1 MGKHNFCCAFGCNH
15 TRSKN
20 DTCNFY
26 EFPVDEHWRKLW
38 VNAVKR
44 NVVTDDGKVHPW
56 NPSDSSK
63 LCSCHFLCPP
73 NPSSRQKSNKHVL
86 PTVFVFRKNPTPR
99 SSTKSTSRELPP
111 VLKRKRTDSDTVNK
125 STQHDHDYLST
136 IRTGR
141 LAEAIDNLTSQH
153 PEFSTFLH
161 DYNTAIQKATAFDEH
176 NQKVQILTLYNV
188 KDDDNLF
195 RYFTGFPTYS
205 VFLALFNYLED
216 KVIDMKYDKGSKTYE
231 YNFFSNRYIS
241 KPGKKRALTLQD
253 EFFITLVRLKLGLP
267 SKDFSKRFGISESS
281 FSSIFRTWTTLLSIE
296 LTNLCELPSIESVV
310 QTKASCFKDF
320 NNIAI
325 IIDCTELFSETPSS
339 LTAHKQYHSNYK
351 HHSTV
356 KFMVGISPA
365 GAVTYVSQ
373 MYGGRASDKFITNDS
388 ESLLSYLDPGTSIM
402 ADRGFT
408 ICDDL
413 PAGVQLIIPPF
424 KPKDK
429 AQFSKDEVLR
439 SKKISDQHSM
449 IMII

>member
-1 MGKHNFCCAFGCNH
+1 
-15 TRSKN
+15 
-20 DTCNFY
+20 Y

-44 NVVTDDGKVHPW
+44 NV
-56 NPSDSSK
+56 
-63 LCSCHFLCPP
+63 
-73 NPSSRQKSNKHVL
+73 
-86 PTVFVFRKNPTPR
+86 
-99 SSTKSTSRELPP
+99 
-111 VLKRKRTDSDTVNK
+111 
-125 STQHDHDYLST
+125 STQHDHDYLS
-136 IRTGR
+136 R

-153 PEFSTFLH
+153 PGFSTFLH
-161 DYNTAIQKATAFDEH
+161 DYNTAIQKATAYDEH

-267 SKDFSKRFGISESS
+267 SKDCSKRFGISESS
-281 FSSIFRTWTTLLSIE
+281 FSSIFRTWTTLLSKE

-325 IIDCTELFSETPSS
+325 IIDCTELFSETSSS

-439 SKKISDQHSM
+439 SKKISEARVHIERTIRRIKQFFLLENEVKLAM
-449 IMII
+449 IGNYENIFRTCAYLVNFQDPFLKV